1 MGKNFMFSLS
11 DLKYSKYKISLHSTF
26 QTALRSVNDF
36 EVYKLNISSSDNT
49 LGCGEVV
56 ATPAITGVTADQ
68 LEQDI
73 HEKLIPLLQ
82 NKNFLS
88 VEDAYSQIE
97 EKLPLNPTARALG
110 DLAIS
115 SLFKSSETIAVKTDV
130 TLPITEVTLISDL
143 IKRRIND
150 GFNVFKMKLGAFSL
164 TKNIEMVQKTFE
176 CLSESATL
184 RIDPNQ
190 AWSVDYSL
198 QFLERLDK
206 LKLKIDY
213 LEQPINRFDFDGL
226 AKIHQNTDVPIMAD
240 ESCFDIEDLERLI
253 SINAIDW
260 VNVKIL
266 KSGGVTPARKIAMRA
281 KEAGLKLSFG
291 CMIESPLG
299 VRAAMELAQEFEP
312 LGVHDL
318 DAAWWYQQSELTYSD
333 GIVQ

>member
-1 MGKNFMFSLS
+1 MFSLN

-36 EVYKLNISSSDNT
+36 EVYKLNISSSDDRV
-49 LGCGEVV
+49 GCGEVV
-56 ATPAITGVTADQ
+56 ATPAITGVSADL
-68 LEQDI
+68 LERDI
-73 HEKLIPLLQ
+73 YDKLLPLLQ
-82 NKNFLS
+82 NITFLS
-88 VEDAYSQIE
+88 AEDAYSQIQ

-110 DLAIS
+110 DLAIN
-115 SLFKSSETIAVKTDV
+115 SLFKSFETSAINTDV
-130 TLPITEVTLISDL
+130 TLPITEEAHISDL
-143 IKRRIND
+143 VETRVKD
-150 GFNVFKMKLGAFSL
+150 GFKVFKMKLGDASL
-164 TKNIEMVQKTFE
+164 LKNVQVVQKTIE
-176 CLSESATL
+176 NLPESASL

-198 QFLERLDK
+198 QFLEELDQ
-206 LKLKIDY
+206 LKIKIDY
-213 LEQPINRFDFDGL
+213 LEQPINRFDFEGL
-226 AKIHQNTDVPIMAD
+226 AMIHENTDVPIMAD

-253 SINAIDW
+253 SINAVDW

-266 KSGGVTPARKIAMRA
+266 KSGGVTPARKIATRA

-299 VRAAMELAQEFEP
+299 VRAAMELAREFEP

-318 DAAWWYQQSELTYSD
+318 DAAWWYPQSELTYSD

>member
-1 MGKNFMFSLS
+1 MGENFMFSLN

-36 EVYKLNISSSDNT
+36 EVYKLNISSSDDRV
-49 LGCGEVV
+49 GCGEVV
-56 ATPAITGVTADQ
+56 ATPAITGVSADL
-68 LEQDI
+68 LERDI
-73 HEKLIPLLQ
+73 YDKLLPLLQ
-82 NKNFLS
+82 NITFLS
-88 VEDAYSQIE
+88 AEDAYSQIQ

-110 DLAIS
+110 DLAIN
-115 SLFKSSETIAVKTDV
+115 SLFKSFETSAINTDV
-130 TLPITEVTLISDL
+130 TLPITEEAHISDL
-143 IKRRIND
+143 VETRVKD
-150 GFNVFKMKLGAFSL
+150 GFKVFKMKLGDASL
-164 TKNIEMVQKTFE
+164 LKNVQVVQKTIE
-176 CLSESATL
+176 NLPESASL

-198 QFLERLDK
+198 QFLEELDQ
-206 LKLKIDY
+206 LKIKIDY
-213 LEQPINRFDFDGL
+213 LEQPINRFDFEGL
-226 AKIHQNTDVPIMAD
+226 AMIHENTDVPIMAD

-253 SINAIDW
+253 SINAVDW

-266 KSGGVTPARKIAMRA
+266 KSGGVTPARKIATRA

-299 VRAAMELAQEFEP
+299 VRAAMELAREFEP

-318 DAAWWYQQSELTYSD
+318 DAAWWYPQSELTYSD

>member
-1 MGKNFMFSLS
+1 MFSLS

-26 QTALRSVNDF
+26 QASLRSVNDF
-36 EVYKLNISSSDNT
+36 EVYKLNISSSDNR

-68 LEQDI
+68 LERDI
-73 HEKLIPLLQ
+73 HQKLIPLLQ
-82 NKNFLS
+82 SKDFLS

-110 DLAIS
+110 DLAVN
-115 SLFKSSETIAVKTDV
+115 SLFNKFETKAVKTDV

-143 IKRRIND
+143 IETRLKD
-150 GFNVFKMKLGAFSL
+150 GFDVFKMKLGAASL
-164 TKNIEMVQKTFE
+164 TKNIEIVQKTFE
-176 CLSESATL
+176 SLPEPASL

-198 QFLERLDK
+198 QFLEQLDRLK
-206 LKLKIDY
+206 IKIDY

-226 AKIHQNTDVPIMAD
+226 AKIHQNTDIPIMTD

-266 KSGGVTPARKIAMRA
+266 KSGGVTPARKIAKRA

-299 VRAAMELAQEFEP
+299 VRAAMELAHEFEP

-318 DAAWWYQQSELTYSD
+318 DAAWWYQQSELIYSN
-333 GIVQ
+333 GSVR